1 MSASAH
7 VQKYSLS
14 PEGHTE
20 FFLKIFYLGREWGI
34 KKRYRDFLLFDEYLK
49 KNGVHVEFDLPP
61 KVWWNRFDTTLL
73 TQRQKS
79 LQLYMDEL
87 LKHTVISENSL
98 VKEFLEVDA
107 IYVNQLRKGKSFREL
122 DHKDRLKMIVKENN
136 SRMLCRYKNIQLN
149 TSDGSNVEYGGG
161 TSFSRKN
168 RKFSFTSGDARS
180 TNSVSGASTDSGNMI
195 GNRNYSFSTS
205 SSLKRMDTYPHSID
219 MIQGGDRRY
228 TSIEYGS
235 FNDRIGNSNLII
247 DAMEE
252 VSRKENFKKQICKSI
267 KTYEKDI
274 TSYIDKIILCKLPN
288 SVAKNNK
295 KNSENISVI
304 DSIRDS
310 IRDSLRDS
318 RSSIGSNDNSNTR
331 ILNILSAPL
340 SVVYSVEVLLDNIV
354 DSFIESSPKQ
364 SMIFYS
370 PNDIVVT
377 KFKNN
382 SEMLIKRAST
392 SITSTV
398 SNTSINQGRDRNGT
412 SASESSNDQLQ
423 LVESPKLSSISTSL
437 KDANNQLYKLNDEDR
452 L

>member
-7 VQKYSLS
+7 VQKYSLC

-20 FFLKIFYLGREWGI
+20 FFLKIFHLGREWGI

-49 KNGVHVEFDLPP
+49 KSGIYVDFNLPP

-73 TQRQKS
+73 LQRQKA
-79 LQLYMDEL
+79 LQSYMDEL
-87 LKHTVISENSL
+87 LKHIIISENSL

-107 IYVNQLRKGKSFREL
+107 IYANQLRKGKSFREL
-122 DHKDRLKMIVKENN
+122 DHTDRLKMIVKVFN
-136 SRMLCRYKNIQLN
+136 SRILSRYKSIQVFN
-149 TSDGSNVEYGGG
+149 ASDGSNSEFGGG
-161 TSFSRKN
+161 TSFSRLASKN
-168 RKFSFTSGDARS
+168 RKLSFTSGEARS
-180 TNSVSGASTDSGNMI
+180 INSVSGASTDSAHI
-195 GNRNYSFSTS
+195 LGNRNYSFSTS

-219 MIQGGDRRY
+219 VQGRDRRY

-235 FNDRIGNSNLII
+235 NNDRTGNTNLII

-252 VSRKENFKKQICKSI
+252 VARKDNFKKQLRVNIQK
-267 KTYEKDI
+267 YEKDI
-274 TSYIDKIILCKLPN
+274 SSYIDKINLYKLPN
-288 SVAKNNK
+288 SIANKNK
-295 KNSENISVI
+295 KNSDNISVI

-318 RSSIGSNDNSNTR
+318 RSGGSSNENSNTR
-331 ILNILSAPL
+331 ILGILGAPL
-340 SVVYSVEVLLDNIV
+340 SAVYNAETILDNIV

-364 SMIFYS
+364 SLIFYS

-382 SEMLIKRAST
+382 YELLIKRASN
-392 SITSTV
+392 SITSTL
-398 SNTSINQGRDRNGT
+398 SNTSVHNCMDRNGT
-412 SASESSNDQLQ
+412 LVSENSIDQ
-423 LVESPKLSSISTSL
+423 VESPQISPKTHSL
-437 KDANNQLYKLNDEDR
+437 KGTNNQLYKLNDEDR

>member
-49 KNGVHVEFDLPP
+49 KSGIYVEFNLPP

-73 TQRQKS
+73 LQRQKA
-79 LQLYMDEL
+79 LQSYMDEL

-107 IYVNQLRKGKSFREL
+107 IYANQLRKGKSFREL
-122 DHKDRLKMIVKENN
+122 DHKDRLKMIVKEAN
-136 SRMLCRYKNIQLN
+136 SRMLSRYKSIQIFN
-149 TSDGSNVEYGGG
+149 PSDGSNAEFGGG
-161 TSFSRKN
+161 TSFSRLPSKN
-168 RKFSFTSGDARS
+168 RKFSFTSSEARS
-180 TNSVSGASTDSGNMI
+180 ANAVSGASTDSGHVL
-195 GNRNYSFSTS
+195 GSRNYSFSTS

-219 MIQGGDRRY
+219 IQGRDRRY

-235 FNDRIGNSNLII
+235 NNDRTGNSNLII

-252 VSRKENFKKQICKSI
+252 VARKENFKKQLSVSI
-267 KTYEKDI
+267 KKYEKDI
-274 TSYIDKIILCKLPN
+274 SSYIDKISLYKLPN
-288 SVAKNNK
+288 PIAKNK
-295 KNSENISVI
+295 KNSDNISVI

-318 RSSIGSNDNSNTR
+318 RSSVSSNENSNTR
-331 ILNILSAPL
+331 ILSILSAPL
-340 SVVYSVEVLLDNIV
+340 SAAYNAEIILDNIV
-354 DSFIESSPKQ
+354 DLFIESSPKQ

-377 KFKNN
+377 KFRNN
-382 SEMLIKRAST
+382 SELLIKRASN
-392 SITSTV
+392 SITSTL
-398 SNTSINQGRDRNGT
+398 SNTSVHNCRDRNGT
-412 SASESSNDQLQ
+412 LISESSNDQ
-423 LVESPKLSSISTSL
+423 VESPQMSPKTHSL
-437 KDANNQLYKLNDEDR
+437 KDTNNQLYKLNDEDR